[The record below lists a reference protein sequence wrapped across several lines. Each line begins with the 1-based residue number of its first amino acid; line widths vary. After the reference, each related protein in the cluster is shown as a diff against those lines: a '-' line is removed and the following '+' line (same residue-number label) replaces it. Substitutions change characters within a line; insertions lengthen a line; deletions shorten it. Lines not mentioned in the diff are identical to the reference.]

1 MLLATKEN
9 QRIGWSMDK
18 NESKEKKVCF
28 VDFITEI
35 PNKQSPRYQEQVD
48 QAKRAVASAMRW
60 QIEEARKNC
69 KEFKLKYDEDRD
81 AESWAGFC
89 EWRGKV
95 AGLISGE
102 KKQKEQAE
110 KLVYLFELLAIN
122 RVPEEKITYS
132 LIQFV
137 AKQIDGRSLDKAKCL
152 ELRSHYKPHK
162 AVYEVPEDKR
172 QLWAAIR
179 LNYSVVN
186 KASGARRAKI

>member
-1 MLLATKEN
+1 
-9 QRIGWSMDK
+9 MDK
-18 NESKEKKVCF
+18 IKNKEKKVCL
-28 VDFITEI
+28 VDFIDEI
-35 PNKQSPRYQEQVD
+35 PNKNTPRYQEQVEL
-48 QAKRAVASAMRW
+48 AKRAVANAMRW
-60 QIEEARKNC
+60 QIEEARTKC
-69 KEFKLKYDEDRD
+69 KEFKLQYDEDRS

-95 AGLISGE
+95 AGLVSGE
-102 KKQKEQAE
+102 KKQKKQAE

-122 RVPEEKITYS
+122 RVSEEKITYS

-137 AKQIDGRSLDKAKCL
+137 AKQIDGRSLDKTKCL

-179 LNYSVVN
+179 LNYAVVN

>member
-1 MLLATKEN
+1 MGEN
-9 QRIGWSMDK
+9 K
-18 NESKEKKVCF
+18 NNEKKVCL
-28 VDFITEI
+28 VDFVTEI
-35 PNKQSPRYQEQVD
+35 PNKNTPRYQEQVE
-48 QAKRAVASAMRW
+48 QAKRTVASAMRW
-60 QIEEARKNC
+60 QIEEARTKC
-69 KEFKLKYDEDRD
+69 KEFKLQYDEDRS

-95 AGLISGE
+95 AGLVSGE
-102 KKQKEQAE
+102 KKQKKQAE

-122 RVPEEKITYS
+122 RVSEEKITYS

-179 LNYSVVN
+179 LNYAVVN

>member
-1 MLLATKEN
+1 
-9 QRIGWSMDK
+9 MDDK
-18 NESKEKKVCF
+18 RNGGGKVCL

-35 PNKQSPRYQEQVD
+35 PNKNTPEYQEQVD
-48 QAKRAVASAMRW
+48 QAKRAVANAMRW
-60 QIEEARKNC
+60 QIEEARKKC

-95 AGLISGE
+95 AGLVSGE

-122 RVPEEKITYS
+122 RVPQEQITYS

-137 AKQIDGRSLDKAKCL
+137 SKQLDGRSLDKEKCL

-162 AVYEVPEDKR
+162 AVYQVPEDKR
-172 QLWAAIR
+172 QLWAAIK
-179 LNYSVVN
+179 LNYSMVN
-186 KASGARRAKI
+186 KSQNGARRSKI